1 MSKTLKIYVALL
13 IILFIGIFIIEF
25 SRPKP
30 VDWTPTFNEAH
41 KKPYG
46 TYILFNELE
55 NLFSNQNIKTIKVS
69 PYEYFDTLYSYED
82 STYTETGNY
91 LYIDSFVNID
101 DESLEELYTFA
112 NYGNTVFISS
122 NYIPEFLK
130 DTLHLD
136 TKNDYDFTGK
146 ATLSFANRKFINDS
160 ITIEKGLNNIYF
172 NELDSTITTVLGYQ
186 KFSDVARINFVK
198 LRTGQGNIFFHLQ
211 PIVFTNYHLLKKE
224 NKKYAS
230 TALSYLPED
239 TIFFDSKNKIGQ
251 ELGRSVM
258 RFILTQPALRWAWYL
273 GLLGLLLFM
282 FFNAKRK
289 QRIVKVIKP
298 LENTTV
304 DFAKTIGNLYYETK
318 DHDNLI
324 EKKITYF
331 LEYIRR
337 VYYLDTQLLDEKFTK
352 LLSLK
357 SGKDKILT
365 QQLVKQINYLK
376 AKNNCS
382 ENDLIKLNKT
392 IEDFHTS

>member
-1 MSKTLKIYVALL
+1 MSKTLKIYSALL
-13 IILFIGIFIIEF
+13 VLLFLGVFAIEF
-25 SRPKP
+25 SRPQP
-30 VDWTPTFNEAH
+30 IDWSPTFNETH

-46 TYILFNELE
+46 TYILFNELSH
-55 NLFSNQNIKTIKVS
+55 LFASSKLETIKVS
-69 PYEYFDTLYSYED
+69 PYEYFDTFYSYED
-82 STYTETGNY
+82 STYSTTGNY
-91 LYIDSFVNID
+91 LYIDSFVSID
-101 DESLEELYTFA
+101 EASLEELYTFA
-112 NYGNTVFISS
+112 SHGNTVFIAASHL
-122 NYIPEFLK
+122 PEFLK
-130 DTLHLD
+130 DTLLFE
-136 TKNDYDFTGK
+136 TKNDYDFKGE
-146 ATLSFANRKFINDS
+146 ATLSFANQRFANDS

-172 NELDSTITTVLGYQ
+172 DQLDSTSTTVLGYQ
-186 KFSDVARINFVK
+186 KFDTVPRINFVK
-198 LRTGQGNIFFHLQ
+198 LNVGHGNIFIHLQ
-211 PIVFTNYHLLKKE
+211 PIVFTNYHLLKKQ

-251 ELGRSVM
+251 ELGSSIM

-273 GLLGLLLFM
+273 GLAALLLFM

-318 DHDNLI
+318 DHNNLI

-331 LEYIRR
+331 LEYLRR
-337 VYYLDTQLLDEKFTK
+337 VYYLDTQVLDEKFVT

-357 SGKDKILT
+357 SGKDKMAT
-365 QQLVKQINYLK
+365 QELVKHIHSLR
-376 AKNNCS
+376 AKKECS
-382 ENDLIKLNKT
+382 ETDLIKLNKA

>member
-1 MSKTLKIYVALL
+1 MSKTLKIYIALL
-13 IILFIGIFIIEF
+13 IILFSGIFIIEY

-46 TYILFNELE
+46 TYLLFNELE
-55 NLFSNQNIKTIKVS
+55 SLFSKQNIKTIKVS
-69 PYEYFDTLYSYED
+69 PYEYFDDLYSYED

-91 LYIDSFVNID
+91 LYINSFVNID
-101 DESLEELYTFA
+101 DESLEELYMFA
-112 NYGNTVFISS
+112 NFGNTLFISS

-136 TKNDYDFTGK
+136 TKNDYDFSGK
-146 ATLSFANRKFINDS
+146 ATLSFANRKLVNDS

-172 NELDSTITTVLGYQ
+172 NELDSSITTVLGYQ
-186 KFSDVARINFVK
+186 KFNDVPRINFVK
-198 LRTGQGNIFFHLQ
+198 LRAGLGRIYIHLQ
-211 PIVFTNYHLLKKE
+211 KKE

-251 ELGRSVM
+251 ELGTSIM

-298 LENTTV
+298 LKNTTLE
-304 DFAKTIGNLYYETK
+304 FAKTIGNLYYETK

-324 EKKITYF
+324 KKKITYF

-337 VYYLDTQLLDEKFTK
+337 AYYLDTQILDEKFTK

-357 SGKDKILT
+357 SGKDKI
-365 QQLVKQINYLK
+365 I
-376 AKNNCS
+376 CS
-382 ENDLIKLNKT
+382 ENDLIRLNKI

>member
-1 MSKTLKIYVALL
+1 MSKTLKIYIALL
-13 IILFIGIFIIEF
+13 IILFSGIFIIEY

-55 NLFSNQNIKTIKVS
+55 SLFSKQNIKTIKVS
-69 PYEYFDTLYSYED
+69 PYEYFDDLYSYED

-91 LYIDSFVNID
+91 LYINSFVNID
-101 DESLEELYTFA
+101 DESLEELYMFA
-112 NYGNTVFISS
+112 NFGNTLFISS

-136 TKNDYDFTGK
+136 TKNDYDFSGK
-146 ATLSFANRKFINDS
+146 ATLSFANRKLVNDS

-172 NELDSTITTVLGYQ
+172 NELDSSITTVLGYQ
-186 KFSDVARINFVK
+186 KFNDVPRINFVK
-198 LRTGQGNIFFHLQ
+198 LRAGLGSIYIHLQ

-251 ELGRSVM
+251 ELGTSIM

-298 LENTTV
+298 LKNTTLE
-304 DFAKTIGNLYYETK
+304 FAKTIGNLYYETK

-324 EKKITYF
+324 KKKITYF

-337 VYYLDTQLLDEKFTK
+337 AYYLDTQILDEKFTK

-357 SGKDKILT
+357 SGKDKIIT

-382 ENDLIKLNKT
+382 ENDLIRLNKI

>member
-1 MSKTLKIYVALL
+1 MSKTLKIYIALL
-13 IILFIGIFIIEF
+13 IILFSGIFIIEY

-46 TYILFNELE
+46 TYLLFNELE
-55 NLFSNQNIKTIKVS
+55 SLFSKQNIKTIKVS
-69 PYEYFDTLYSYED
+69 PYEYFDDLYSYED

-91 LYIDSFVNID
+91 LYINSFVNID
-101 DESLEELYTFA
+101 DESLEELYMFA
-112 NYGNTVFISS
+112 NFGNTLFISS

-136 TKNDYDFTGK
+136 TKNDYDFSGK
-146 ATLSFANRKFINDS
+146 ATLSFANRKLVNDS

-172 NELDSTITTVLGYQ
+172 NELDSSITTVLGYQ
-186 KFSDVARINFVK
+186 KFNDVPRINFVK
-198 LRTGQGNIFFHLQ
+198 LRAGLGSIYIHLQ

-251 ELGRSVM
+251 ELGTSIM

-298 LENTTV
+298 LKNTTLE
-304 DFAKTIGNLYYETK
+304 FAKTIGNLYYETK

-324 EKKITYF
+324 KKKITYF

-337 VYYLDTQLLDEKFTK
+337 AYYLDTQILDEKFTK

-357 SGKDKILT
+357 SGKDKIIT

-382 ENDLIKLNKT
+382 ENDLIRLNKI

>member
-1 MSKTLKIYVALL
+1 MSKTLKIYIALL
-13 IILFIGIFIIEF
+13 IILFSGIFIIEY

-55 NLFSNQNIKTIKVS
+55 SLFSKQNIKTIKVS
-69 PYEYFDTLYSYED
+69 PYEYFDDLYSYED

-101 DESLEELYTFA
+101 DESLEELYMFA
-112 NYGNTVFISS
+112 NFGNTLFISS

-136 TKNDYDFTGK
+136 TKNDYDFSGK
-146 ATLSFANRKFINDS
+146 ATLSFANRKLVNDS

-172 NELDSTITTVLGYQ
+172 NELDSSITTVLGYQ
-186 KFSDVARINFVK
+186 KFNDVPRINFVK
-198 LRTGQGNIFFHLQ
+198 LRAGLGSIYIHLQ

-251 ELGRSVM
+251 EFGTSIM

-298 LENTTV
+298 LKNTTLE
-304 DFAKTIGNLYYETK
+304 FAKTIGNLYYETK

-324 EKKITYF
+324 KKKITYF

-337 VYYLDTQLLDEKFTK
+337 VYYLDTQILDEKFTK

-357 SGKDKILT
+357 SGKDKIIT

-382 ENDLIKLNKT
+382 ENDLIRLNKI